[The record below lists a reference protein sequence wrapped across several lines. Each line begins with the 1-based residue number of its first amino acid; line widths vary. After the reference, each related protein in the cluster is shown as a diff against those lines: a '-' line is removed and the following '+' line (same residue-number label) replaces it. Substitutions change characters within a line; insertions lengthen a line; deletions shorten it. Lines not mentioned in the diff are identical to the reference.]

1 MSNFAHAD
9 GQTVVYRT
17 YKTRFIGLF
26 AIVLLNIS
34 TGFVWLT
41 YSSALNAAKAYLNT
55 KEMVVNLTTILYFIA
70 FLIMSPVSGWMFE
83 KKGIKYSLLFGAII
97 QVIGAAIRY
106 IATFVASSPTNPGPR
121 LALTL
126 VGQVIASGAQPFF
139 LNAPPKFAAVWF
151 SEDGRTTATMIGS
164 VANALAAAL
173 AQLII
178 PVITVET
185 DPDTM
190 ATSVLLCLVLSVVAV
205 VPVLFTPALPPT
217 PPSPS
222 AAAALEDNVEEP
234 FWISLKKVGSNRQFI
249 ILMTLFGTFV
259 GFFNAFSSLITMFT
273 KPFGYTAEESGYFGA
288 AMVVAGLVGA
298 GISGP
303 LMDRTKQFKSVVK
316 TMVPLSTIAY
326 IVFCFVVRKDF
337 FIGIMIVSIFIGFF
351 SFTMLPVVLELGVEC
366 TYPVTPASSTSLLW
380 GSGQFFAVIFLFVLQ
395 ALQNDDKAVET
406 GVNAPLIFIAAIC
419 VIASFPVY
427 FFKSP
432 YLRLEA
438 EGRARSNHGH
448 VMVDSKRSL
457 SGDEYGMDEVSLE
470 DIKDVKGAKA
480 V

>member
-1 MSNFAHAD
+1 MSDSFAPAG

-17 YKTRFIGLF
+17 YKTRYVGLF
-26 AIVLLNIS
+26 AIVILNIA

-41 YSSALNAAKAYLNT
+41 YTSALNAAMAYLNT
-55 KEMVVNLTTILYFIA
+55 TELVVSLTTILYFIA

-106 IATFVASSPTNPGPR
+106 IATFVASSPESPGAR
-121 LALTL
+121 LALTM

-178 PVITVET
+178 PVITVES
-185 DPDTM
+185 DPSTM
-190 ATSVLLCLVLSVVAV
+190 AHS
-205 VPVLFTPALPPT
+205 ALDQT
-217 PPSPS
+217 
-222 AAAALEDNVEEP
+222 AEEP
-234 FWISLKKVGSNRQFI
+234 FWVSLKKVGSNKQFL

-259 GFFNAFSSLITMFT
+259 GFFNAFSSLITLFT

-298 GISGP
+298 GVSGP
-303 LMDRTKQFKSVVK
+303 LMDRTKQFKSVIK
-316 TMVPLSTIAY
+316 SMVPLATLFY
-326 IVFCFVVRKDF
+326 IIFIFVVRKDF
-337 FIGIMIVSIFIGFF
+337 FIGIIVVSAFLGIF
-351 SFTMLPVVLELGVEC
+351 SFAMLPVVLELGVEC

-380 GSGQFFAVIFLFVLQ
+380 GSGQLFAVIFLFILQ
-395 ALQNDDKAVET
+395 ALQDDQKSIDT
-406 GVNAPLIFIAAIC
+406 GINPPLIFIAVFC
-419 VIASFPVY
+419 VVASVPVY
-427 FFKSP
+427 FFNSP

-438 EGRARSNHGH
+438 ETRSRSNQGH
-448 VMVDSKRSL
+448 VVVDRK
-457 SGDEYGMDEVSLE
+457 GDYYGMDEVSLE
-470 DIKDVKGAKA
+470 DTKDVK

>member
-55 KEMVVNLTTILYFIA
+55 DEMVVNLTTILYFIA

-178 PVITVET
+178 PVIT
-185 DPDTM
+185 
-190 ATSVLLCLVLSVVAV
+190 
-205 VPVLFTPALPPT
+205 
-217 PPSPS
+217 
-222 AAAALEDNVEEP
+222 
-234 FWISLKKVGSNRQFI
+234 
-249 ILMTLFGTFV
+249 
-259 GFFNAFSSLITMFT
+259 
-273 KPFGYTAEESGYFGA
+273 PFGYTAEESGYFGA

-298 GISGP
+298 GVSGP
-303 LMDRTKQFKSVVK
+303 LMDRTKQFKTVVK
-316 TMVPLSTIAY
+316 SMVPLSTISY

-337 FIGIMIVSIFIGFF
+337 FIGIMIVSIFIGLF

-380 GSGQFFAVIFLFVLQ
+380 GSGQFFAVVFLFVLQ

-406 GVNAPLIFIAAIC
+406 GVNAPLIFIAAVC
-419 VIASFPVY
+419 VLASIPVY

-438 EGRARSNHGH
+438 EGRARSNQGH

-457 SGDEYGMDEVSLE
+457 GSSNDEYGMDEVSLE
-470 DIKDVKGAKA
+470 DVKGARA

>member
-1 MSNFAHAD
+1 MTDFSHAA
-9 GQTVVYRT
+9 GQPVVYRT
-17 YKTRFIGLF
+17 YPARFMGLF
-26 AIVLLNIS
+26 AIVILNIS

-41 YSSALNAAKAYLNT
+41 YSSALKAAEAFLNT
-55 KEMVVNLTTILYFIA
+55 SENIVNLTTILYFIA

-83 KKGIKYSLLFGAII
+83 KKGIKYSLLFGATI
-97 QVIGAAIRY
+97 QLIGAALRY
-106 IATFVASSPTNPGPR
+106 IATFIESTPANPGPR

-178 PVITVET
+178 PVITTEE
-185 DPDTM
+185 DPNSM
-190 ATSVLLCLVLSVVAV
+190 ATSVLLCLILSVVAFI
-205 VPVLFTPALPPT
+205 PVILTPALPPT

-222 AAAALEDNVEEP
+222 AAAALEEQVEEP
-234 FWISLKKVGSNRQFI
+234 FHVSLKKVYTNRQFM
-249 ILMTLFGTFV
+249 ILMTMFGTFV
-259 GFFNAFSSLITMFT
+259 GFFNAFSSLITAFT

-288 AMVVAGLVGA
+288 AMVVAGIVGA

-316 TMVPLSTIAY
+316 SMVPLSTIAY
-326 IVFCFVVRKDF
+326 IVFCFVVRKDS
-337 FIGIMIVSIFIGFF
+337 FIAIMLVSVFIGFF

-380 GSGQFFAVIFLFVLQ
+380 ASGQLFAVVFLFVLQ
-395 ALQNDDKAVET
+395 GLQSSVEESKLIET
-406 GVNAPLIFIAAIC
+406 GINPALIFIAAFC
-419 VIASFPVY
+419 VLATIPVY

-438 EGRARSNHGH
+438 EGRARSNQGH
-448 VMVDSKRSL
+448 VVVVDGKT
-457 SGDEYGMDEVSLE
+457 DDYGMDEVSLE
-470 DIKDVKGAKA
+470 DTKDVKDAKF
-480 V
+480 